1 MKRDAAG
8 AGERLDTFIGDLRQ
22 RLSLLI
28 YTRAAAVAFVAVLAI
43 TCSAIVLLA
52 RSGFSSYVT
61 LVART
66 VLGLSL
72 AASVVLL
79 LWLPFRKLRSGG
91 GAAELERR
99 LPDQQGRIQTWLDI
113 RRREALGERTPFAD
127 LLAEDAVRLTDE
139 HSLERVVPRK
149 WLWTVA
155 VAAGAALLALIGMLT
170 MGRGEWGYGSRHLL
184 LGAEIPREVIPER
197 IITVKPGGTT
207 VRRNS
212 DLSIVANMQGF
223 APAQADVYVRFD
235 DEQSWQKA
243 PMQSQ
248 ADRDGRESW
257 AFRLY
262 ALRGPLHY
270 YVAAGDTR
278 SPEHK
283 VGVADLPKIE
293 KVRLTYSYPQWTGLK
308 AQTDE
313 AQRDIRAVAETE
325 VKVEVFA
332 DKNLEA
338 PALVVDGKPNEI
350 SAVGATGVGTLTV
363 SKPGD
368 YYIGAKVLDEFVALT
383 EDYTIE
389 VIEDAKPTIEIV
401 KPGRDWRATNIEE
414 VPVRVRAEDD
424 FRLQDV
430 ELRYAVN
437 GGKWQAVNLDAGSRE
452 TNDESMLRMEDLGT
466 LQHSL
471 DAKLPGQLVPGDLVS
486 YYAVAKDRSKQVQ
499 TDLFMVQVQPFERR
513 FTQNQAAGGG
523 GGGGGDDE
531 QGAISERQ
539 KEILLATWNLQRS
552 DNNPNGAKKTRQQL
566 VENASMLAEL
576 QTTLATQARTVA
588 ERTRARVS
596 LDEDEHVKAFV
607 EAMEAAAKVMEPAA
621 QRLKEF
627 KLADAVPIEQQAL
640 QQLLRAESAF
650 RDVQVSM
657 QQRSASS
664 GGGSEA
670 ARNFSEMF
678 ELEMDLEKNQYE
690 TQSQLSQESRQQ
702 ELDDVL
708 RRLKELAERQEKLA
722 QQANRDAIAMKEQRW
737 RQEQLRREAED
748 LKRRLAEL
756 AKEQQGQTSPGAQS
770 GDPNAAGQS
779 SGESSDERMANG
791 TNNGQQSERRSG
803 NKRDER
809 TRKQLEETI
818 KSLNKAL
825 DEMRAAN
832 GGASGKEGS
841 DKNSQPSGQQQDKPG
856 AQAGQS
862 GEDGQSRSAS
872 TQSAEQAGRNL
883 RQAVKQMDLPTEKGL
898 GESVS
903 QLADRAQQLT
913 DEQRGIESSMRDAL
927 NEATEMNRRRGSLD
941 PKRARA
947 LYEAKQKMMRELAH
961 VQGEMRDAAH
971 ENRND
976 APAATKRLVESLSEL
991 ENSSAMARIGR
1002 SADEILYGRAR
1013 DAAAREGLIEE
1024 ALETL
1029 EKGLRE
1035 SATLAAQGRDKP
1047 RDEATPEQML
1057 ARIAELRRALQ
1068 QAQSQSGERGGSSSQ
1083 QRGSSSQDRNDQP
1096 GNSQARS
1103 SQSGQPDGGP
1113 NDGGLTA
1120 WNPGTPNGSLWNRE
1134 TGAGSYREARELS
1147 EDMRRL
1153 ADRLG
1158 GREWTAAEINSLR
1171 GMTRDLRR
1179 LADDPLATEAQAM
1192 AQLIDK
1198 IELAALAAAEKSKD
1212 RSPSRTTVQNTDS
1225 PEYRDAVAEYYR
1237 RLGGARAGPS
1247 P

>member
-8 AGERLDTFIGDLRQ
+8 AGERLDTFIEELRQ

-28 YTRAAAVAFVAVLAI
+28 YTRAAAIAFVVILAI
-43 TCSAIVLLA
+43 TCSAIVLLV

-61 LVART
+61 LIARV
-66 VLGLSL
+66 VLGSSL
-72 AASVVLL
+72 VASLVLL

-91 GAAELERR
+91 GAAEFERR

-113 RRREALGERTPFAD
+113 RRREALGEHTPFAE

-139 HSLERVVPRK
+139 QSLERVVPRK
-149 WLWTVA
+149 WLWTGA
-155 VAAGAALLALIGMLT
+155 VAAGVALLALIGMLT
-170 MGRGEWGYGSRHLL
+170 LGRGEWGYGSRHLL

-197 IITVKPGGTT
+197 IIAVKPGSTT

-212 DLSIVANMQGF
+212 DLSIVASMQGF
-223 APAQADVYVRFD
+223 APEHADVYVRFD

-243 PMQSQ
+243 SMQSQ

-257 AFRLY
+257 AFKLY

-270 YVAAGDTR
+270 YVASGDTR

-283 VGVADLPKIE
+283 IGVADLPKIE
-293 KVRLTYSYPQWTGLK
+293 KVRLTYSYPPWTGLNT
-308 AQTDE
+308 QTDE

-325 VKVEVFA
+325 VEVEVFA

-338 PALVVDGKPNEI
+338 PALVVDGQPNQI
-350 SAVGATGVGTLTV
+350 RAVGNTGVGTLTV

-389 VIEDAKPTIEIV
+389 VIEDNKPTVEIV

-471 DAKLPGQLVPGDLVS
+471 DTKLPAQLAPGDLVS

-523 GGGGGDDE
+523 GGGGDDE

-552 DNNPNGAKKTRQQL
+552 DSNPNGAKKTRQQL
-566 VENASMLAEL
+566 IENASMLAEL

-596 LDEDEHVKAFV
+596 LEEDEHVKVFV
-607 EAMEAAAKVMEPAA
+607 EAMEAAAKVMDPAA
-621 QRLKEF
+621 QHLKQF

-708 RRLKELAERQEKLA
+708 RRLKELAQRQEKLA
-722 QQANRDAIAMKEQRW
+722 QQASREAIAMKEQRW

-756 AKEQQGQTSPGAQS
+756 AKEQQGQTSSGAQS
-770 GDPNAAGQS
+770 GDPNATGQS
-779 SGESSDERMANG
+779 AGESADERMANG
-791 TNNGQQSERRSG
+791 TSNGQQSERRSG

-818 KSLNKAL
+818 KSLDKAL

-832 GGASGKEGS
+832 TNGGASDKEGS
-841 DKNSQPSGQQQDKPG
+841 DKNSRSSGQQQGKPG
-856 AQAGQS
+856 GPSAVGQAG
-862 GEDGQSRSAS
+862 EDSQSRSAS

-898 GESVS
+898 GEAVA
-903 QLADRAQQLT
+903 QLADRAQKLT
-913 DEQRGIESSMRDAL
+913 EEQRDIESGMREAL
-927 NEATEMNRRRGSLD
+927 NEATETNRRRGSLD

-947 LYEAKQKMMRELAH
+947 LYEAKQKMMRDLAR
-961 VQGEMRDAAH
+961 VQGDMRDAAH

-1024 ALETL
+1024 ALDTL

-1035 SATLAAQGRDKP
+1035 SATLAAQGRDKA
-1047 RDEATPEQML
+1047 REEATPEQML
-1057 ARIAELRRALQ
+1057 ARIAELRRSLQ
-1068 QAQSQSGERGGSSSQ
+1068 QAQSQNGQRSGSSPQQGGSS
-1083 QRGSSSQDRNDQP
+1083 
-1096 GNSQARS
+1096 SQARS

-1120 WNPGTPNGSLWNRE
+1120 WNPSTANGSLWNRE

-1198 IELAALAAAEKSKD
+1198 IELAALAAAEKSRD
-1212 RSPSRTTVQNTDS
+1212 RSPSRTTVQNTDT

-1237 RLGGARAGPS
+1237 RLGGARTGPS